1 MNYCHKHC
9 RIIMSVCFIAAL
21 CIAVTVSAALVER
34 PDGVVGYKDTAKQPW
49 SGFHKH
55 DPDRPIPPF
64 VETGTGD
71 VSVAAPSDADD
82 LSDLSAWKPSNWKM
96 VDGIIEAGKA
106 YMLTSK
112 KSYGDCQVHL
122 EFWTPPA
129 FKTTLES
136 RGNSGVFFMGRYEV
150 QIYDSHP
157 SHKKQ
162 VYADGQAAAVFG
174 ETPPLVNACRK
185 EGQWQSYDIIFKA
198 PVFKDGKLQKP
209 ASITMLHNGVLVH
222 LNTEIHGQV
231 GYRSIRPY
239 QAHAAKL
246 PLSLQGHGV
255 PLRFRNV
262 WVRPLDDVAKKDDAK
277 KI

>member
-1 MNYCHKHC
+1 MNYCHKYR
-9 RIIMSVCFIAAL
+9 RIILSVSFFAAL
-21 CIAVTVSAALVER
+21 CIASVVSAALIET
-34 PDGVVGYKDTAKQPW
+34 PAGVVGYKDTAKQPW

-71 VSVAAPSDADD
+71 LSVAAPADADD
-82 LSDLSAWKPSNWKM
+82 LSDLSAWLPNDWKM
-96 VDGIIEAGKA
+96 VDGAIGVKA
-106 YMLTSK
+106 QMLKSK
-112 KSYGDCQVHL
+112 KSYGDCQIHL

-129 FKTTLES
+129 FKTSLES
-136 RGNSGVFFMGRYEV
+136 RGNSGVFIMGRYEV

-162 VYADGQAAAVFG
+162 VYPDGQCAAIFG

-198 PVFKDGKLQKP
+198 PVFKDGKLEKP

-222 LNTEIHGQV
+222 LNTVIHGPV
-231 GYRSIRPY
+231 AYR
-239 QAHAAKL
+239 
-246 PLSLQGHGV
+246 
-255 PLRFRNV
+255 
-262 WVRPLDDVAKKDDAK
+262 
-277 KI
+277 